1 MEAPLK
7 FRQQGTALVSRRR
20 EEGIALVIVLWVVT
34 LLSLIAGSFI
44 YAMRTDVQIVSNSM
58 SITQGQAIADAGV
71 HRALLELY
79 KPIQV
84 ADRWNPNGEVHEFD
98 FKGAKLRITI
108 MDESGKIDIN
118 GATEGLLRNM
128 FISKGVPEEEANT
141 LVDAINDWKDPDS
154 LKRLRGAEEPE
165 YKAAGLTYK
174 PANAPF
180 QAQEELRLV
189 LGMTAARY
197 KLVENIITVYS
208 RQPGVDAKI
217 APREVLLAIPNV
229 TAAQVDEYIGL
240 REQARATKQFVPL
253 FSAGGP
259 YLSVGSGF
267 IASVRV
273 EATMPDGV
281 AFIREAVV
289 MKAPNPKRP
298 YVFLSWKE
306 GALGAVGSASAG
318 ANEAAV
324 IDLAK

>member
-1 MEAPLK
+1 MRAAAGIVRQMLK
-7 FRQQGTALVSRRR
+7 QEMQHRHHQQ
-20 EEGIALVIVLWVVT
+20 GIALVIVLWVVT
-34 LLSLIAGSFI
+34 LLSLIAASFI

-58 SITQGQAIADAGV
+58 SITQGQVIADAGV
-71 HRALLELY
+71 HRAMLELY

-84 ADRWNPNGEVHEFD
+84 PDRWNPNGEVHEWEY
-98 FKGAKLRITI
+98 KGAKLRITI

-118 GATEGLLRNM
+118 GATEALLRSL
-128 FISKGVPEEEANT
+128 FVSKGVPEEEANT
-141 LVDAINDWKDPDS
+141 LVDAINDWKDPDI

-189 LGMTAARY
+189 LGMTSARY
-197 KLVENIITVYS
+197 KLIEDIITVYS

-217 APREVLLAIPNV
+217 ASREVLLAIPNV
-229 TAAQVDEYIGL
+229 TVAQVDEYIGL
-240 REQARATKQFVPL
+240 REQARATKQFVPP

-267 IASVRV
+267 IASVRS

-281 AFIREAVV
+281 LFIRNAVV

-306 GALGAVGSASAG
+306 GTAG
-318 ANEAAV
+318 ATTTVAPSVAAEV
-324 IDLAK
+324 IK

>member
-1 MEAPLK
+1 MRAAA
-7 FRQQGTALVSRRR
+7 GIVRRIVKQAMVHPHHQH
-20 EEGIALVIVLWVVT
+20 GIALVIVLWVVT
-34 LLSLIAGSFI
+34 LLSLIAASFI

-58 SITQGQAIADAGV
+58 SITQGQVIADAGV
-71 HRALLELY
+71 HRAMLELY

-84 ADRWNPNGEVHEFD
+84 PDRWNPNGEVHEWEY
-98 FKGAKLRITI
+98 KGAKLRITI

-118 GATEGLLRNM
+118 GATEALLRSL
-128 FISKGVPEEEANT
+128 FVSKGVPEEEANT
-141 LVDAINDWKDPDS
+141 LVDAINDWKDPDV

-165 YKAAGLTYK
+165 YKAAGLNYK

-189 LGMTAARY
+189 LGMTSARY
-197 KLVENIITVYS
+197 KLIENIITVYS

-229 TAAQVDEYIGL
+229 TVAQVDEYIGL
-240 REQARATKQFVPL
+240 REQARATKQFVPP

-267 IASVRV
+267 IASVRS

-281 AFIREAVV
+281 LFIRDAVV

-306 GALGAVGSASAG
+306 GTAG
-318 ANEAAV
+318 AAAATTVAPIVAAEV
-324 IDLAK
+324 IK